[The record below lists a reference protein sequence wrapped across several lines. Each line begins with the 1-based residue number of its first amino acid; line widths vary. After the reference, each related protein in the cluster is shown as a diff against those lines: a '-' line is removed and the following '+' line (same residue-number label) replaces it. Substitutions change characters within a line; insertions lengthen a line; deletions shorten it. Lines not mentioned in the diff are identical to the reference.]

1 MGQIS
6 CSEAMVR
13 SLIDRG
19 VDAIFG
25 IPGAQTY
32 AFFDALH
39 KYRDQ
44 ITLYVSR
51 HEQGSAYLAYGYAK
65 STGKPAA

>member
-1 MGQIS
+1 MTQIT
-6 CSEAMVR
+6 CSEAMVK

-32 AFFDALH
+32 AFFDALY

-44 ITLYVSR
+44 IKLYVSR
-51 HEQGSAYLAYGYAK
+51 HEQGFEV
-65 STGKPAA
+65 